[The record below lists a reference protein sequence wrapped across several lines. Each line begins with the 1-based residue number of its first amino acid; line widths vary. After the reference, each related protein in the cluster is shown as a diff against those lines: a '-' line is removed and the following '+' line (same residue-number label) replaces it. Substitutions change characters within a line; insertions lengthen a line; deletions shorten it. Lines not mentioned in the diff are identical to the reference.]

1 MPVLNPV
8 YSFLA
13 SLSLSQGDPS
23 AVLPILSFSL
33 TTFPPLNEQLM
44 AAGFELTGKT
54 DLRFTETLFK
64 VRDTRCS
71 FILFTKV
78 LEDKSILGQDG
89 LIHLDVKGA
98 INTTHNFGMKGVKRM
113 AVKL

>member
-1 MPVLNPV
+1 MSFKNPV
-8 YSFLA
+8 HSFLI

-33 TTFPPLNEQLM
+33 TTVPPVNEQLM

-64 VRDTRCS
+64 VGKIH
-71 FILFTKV
+71 FY
-78 LEDKSILGQDG
+78 KSIVGYAE
-89 LIHLDVKGA
+89 H
-98 INTTHNFGMKGVKRM
+98 
-113 AVKL
+113 